1 MRDTDTEVYF
11 NRDDLGRNL
20 YRKKTYYTLLI
31 EQEVLAANRTEA
43 EDAFSN
49 SGGIDHSAITKE
61 LAENRDGV
69 ETRIVDAEYR
79 DMDAVEYIG
88 KVIMTE
94 EDDAEI
100 DILADETTTKET
112 A

>member
-1 MRDTDTEVYF
+1 MRGIDTEIYF
-11 NRDDLGRNL
+11 NREDAGKNL
-20 YRKKTYYTLLI
+20 YRQRTYYTLMI
-31 EQEVLAANRTEA
+31 EQEVLADTRTQA
-43 EDAFSN
+43 EDLLSDC
-49 SGGIDHSAITKE
+49 GINHSAISRD
-61 LAENRDGV
+61 LAENRGGV

-94 EDDAEI
+94 EDDVEI

-112 A
+112 V

>member
-1 MRDTDTEVYF
+1 MKQTDTEIYF
-11 NRDDLGRNL
+11 NREDAGKNL
-20 YRKKTYYTLLI
+20 YRRRTYYTLMI
-31 EQEVLAANRTEA
+31 EQEVLADTRTQA
-43 EDAFSN
+43 EDLLSDC
-49 SGGIDHSAITKE
+49 GINYSAISRD
-61 LAENRDGV
+61 LAENRGGV

-112 A
+112 V

>member
-1 MRDTDTEVYF
+1 MSTIDTEVYF
-11 NRDDLGRNL
+11 NREDAGKNL
-20 YRKKTYYTLLI
+20 YRRRTYYTLMI
-31 EQEVLAANRTEA
+31 EQEVLADTRTQA
-43 EDAFSN
+43 EDLLSDC
-49 SGGIDHSAITKE
+49 GINYSAISRD
-61 LAENRDGV
+61 LAENRGGV
-69 ETRIVDAEYR
+69 ETRIVDADYR

>member
-1 MRDTDTEVYF
+1 MRETDTEIYF
-11 NRDDLGRNL
+11 NREDAGKNL
-20 YRKKTYYTLLI
+20 YRRRTYYTLMI
-31 EQEVLAANRTEA
+31 EQEVLADTRTQA
-43 EDAFSN
+43 EDLLSDC
-49 SGGIDHSAITKE
+49 GINYSAISRD
-61 LAENRDGV
+61 LAENRGGV

>member
-1 MRDTDTEVYF
+1 MKQTDTEIYF
-11 NRDDLGRNL
+11 NREDAGKNL
-20 YRKKTYYTLLI
+20 YRQRTYYTLMI
-31 EQEVLAANRTEA
+31 EQEVLADTRTQA
-43 EDAFSN
+43 EDLLSDC
-49 SGGIDHSAITKE
+49 GINYSAISKD
-61 LAENRDGV
+61 LAENKGGV

>member
-1 MRDTDTEVYF
+1 MRGIDTEIYF
-11 NRDDLGRNL
+11 NREDAGKNL
-20 YRKKTYYTLLI
+20 YRQRTYYTLMI
-31 EQEVLAANRTEA
+31 EQEVLASTRAEA

>member
-1 MRDTDTEVYF
+1 MRQTDTEIYF
-11 NRDDLGRNL
+11 NREDAGKNL
-20 YRKKTYYTLLI
+20 YRQRTYYTLMI
-31 EQEVLAANRTEA
+31 EQEVLADTRTQA
-43 EDAFSN
+43 EDLLSDC
-49 SGGIDHSAITKE
+49 GINYSAISRD
-61 LAENRDGV
+61 LAENRGGV

>member
-1 MRDTDTEVYF
+1 MRETDTEIYF
-11 NRDDLGRNL
+11 NREDAGKNL
-20 YRKKTYYTLLI
+20 YRRRTYYTLMI
-31 EQEVLAANRTEA
+31 EQEVLADTRTQA
-43 EDAFSN
+43 EDLLSDC
-49 SGGIDHSAITKE
+49 GINHSAISRD
-61 LAENRDGV
+61 LAENRGGV

-112 A
+112 V

>member
-1 MRDTDTEVYF
+1 MSTIDTEVYF
-11 NRDDLGRNL
+11 NREDAGKNL
-20 YRKKTYYTLLI
+20 YRQRTYYTLMI
-31 EQEVLAANRTEA
+31 EQEVLADTRTQA
-43 EDAFSN
+43 EDLLSDC
-49 SGGIDHSAITKE
+49 GINYSAISRD
-61 LAENRDGV
+61 LAENRGGV

-88 KVIMTE
+88 KVIISE
-94 EDDAEI
+94 EDDVEI

>member
-1 MRDTDTEVYF
+1 MSTIDTEVYF
-11 NRDDLGRNL
+11 NREDAGKNL
-20 YRKKTYYTLLI
+20 YRRRTYYTLMI
-31 EQEVLAANRTEA
+31 EQEVLADTRTQA
-43 EDAFSN
+43 EDLLSDC
-49 SGGIDHSAITKE
+49 GINYSAISRD
-61 LAENRDGV
+61 LAENRGGV
-69 ETRIVDAEYR
+69 ETRIVDADYR

-112 A
+112 V

>member
-1 MRDTDTEVYF
+1 MRETDTEIYF
-11 NRDDLGRNL
+11 NREDAGKNL
-20 YRKKTYYTLLI
+20 YRQRTYYTLMI
-31 EQEVLAANRTEA
+31 EQEVLADTRTQA
-43 EDAFSN
+43 EDLLSDC
-49 SGGIDHSAITKE
+49 GINYSAISRD
-61 LAENRDGV
+61 LAENRGGV

-94 EDDAEI
+94 EDDVEI

>member
-1 MRDTDTEVYF
+1 MSTIDTEIYF
-11 NRDDLGRNL
+11 NREDAGKNL
-20 YRKKTYYTLLI
+20 YRQRTYYTLMI
-31 EQEVLAANRTEA
+31 EQEVLADTRTQA
-43 EDAFSN
+43 EDLLSDC
-49 SGGIDHSAITKE
+49 GINYSAISKD
-61 LAENRDGV
+61 LAENKGGV

-112 A
+112 V

>member
-1 MRDTDTEVYF
+1 MRQTDTEIYF
-11 NRDDLGRNL
+11 NREDAGKNL
-20 YRKKTYYTLLI
+20 YRQRTYYTLMI
-31 EQEVLAANRTEA
+31 EQEVLADTRTQA
-43 EDAFSN
+43 EDLLQDC
-49 SGGIDHSAITKE
+49 GINYSAISKD
-61 LAENRDGV
+61 LAENKGGV
-69 ETRIVDAEYR
+69 ETRIVDADY
-79 DMDAVEYIG
+79 DSTDGVQYIG

>member
-1 MRDTDTEVYF
+1 MRQTDTEIYF
-11 NRDDLGRNL
+11 NREDAGKNL
-20 YRKKTYYTLLI
+20 YRQRTYYTLMI
-31 EQEVLAANRTEA
+31 EQEVLADTRTQA
-43 EDAFSN
+43 EDLLSDC
-49 SGGIDHSAITKE
+49 GINYSAISRD
-61 LAENRDGV
+61 LAENRGGV

-112 A
+112 V

>member
-1 MRDTDTEVYF
+1 MKQTDTEIYF
-11 NRDDLGRNL
+11 NREDAGKNL
-20 YRKKTYYTLLI
+20 YRQRTYYTLMI
-31 EQEVLAANRTEA
+31 EQEVLADTRTQA
-43 EDAFSN
+43 EDLLSDC
-49 SGGIDHSAITKE
+49 GINYSAISRD
-61 LAENRDGV
+61 LAENRGGV
-69 ETRIVDAEYR
+69 ETRIVDADY
-79 DMDAVEYIG
+79 DSTDGVQYIG